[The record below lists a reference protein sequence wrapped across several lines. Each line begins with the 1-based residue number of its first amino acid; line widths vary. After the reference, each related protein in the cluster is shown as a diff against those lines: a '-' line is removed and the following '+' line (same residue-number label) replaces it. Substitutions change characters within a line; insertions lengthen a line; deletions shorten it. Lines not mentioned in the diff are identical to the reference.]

1 MAEPAVCFSFIIQNT
16 IAVYTDLTM
25 NFLEINNL
33 KKSFGHT
40 PVLNGISFGLAER
53 QTLAILGRSGCGKTT
68 LLKIIA
74 GLLEPS
80 PAESELGQVILQQQN
95 ISTQPPQQRGI
106 VYLYQEALLFPHL
119 NVFENVAFGLRL
131 RKQPNTDV
139 KNRVEAMLV
148 DLGLTEHTRKMPTE
162 LSGGQKQRVAFGRAL
177 IVQPKL
183 LLLDEPFG
191 ALDVETR
198 GAMQVFYKRIAA
210 EQGITSVF
218 VTHDL
223 KEAVLM
229 GDQLGYMDSGNLHI
243 FNDLQEFSNDE
254 RTGMRAEID
263 FWKKV

>member
-1 MAEPAVCFSFIIQNT
+1 M
-16 IAVYTDLTM
+16 D
-25 NFLEINNL
+25 FLELHNIS
-33 KKSFGHT
+33 KSFGPT
-40 PVLNGISFGLAER
+40 PVLNGINLDLAEH

-68 LLKIIA
+68 LLKIMA
-74 GLLEPS
+74 GLLSGEG
-80 PAESELGQVILQQQN
+80 EIRLE
-95 ISTQPPQQRGI
+95 TQDITRMPPQQRSI

-131 RKQPNTDV
+131 RKKSATELKVQV
-139 KNRVEAMLV
+139 QAMLEN
-148 DLGLTEHTRKMPTE
+148 LGLTEHTLKMPTE

-177 IVQPKL
+177 IIQPKL

-198 GAMQVFYKRIAA
+198 GAMQVFFKRMAV

-229 GDQLGYMDSGNLHI
+229 GDRLGYMENGNLHI
-243 FNDLQEFSNDE
+243 FNDLQEFSRDE
-254 RTGMRAEID
+254 RTGMQSEIWFWEKLVHYRAAKD
-263 FWKKV
+263 

>member
-1 MAEPAVCFSFIIQNT
+1 VSF
-16 IAVYTDLTM
+16 LTVHQ
-25 NFLEINNL
+25 LS
-33 KKSFGHT
+33 KSFGADL
-40 PVLNGISFGLAER
+40 VLREVSFALAAH

-74 GLLEPS
+74 GLLPGN
-80 PAESELGQVILQQQN
+80 GQVRLADQD
-95 ISTQPPQQRGI
+95 ISRLPPQQRGV

-131 RKQPNTDV
+131 RKESASIIREKTLQ
-139 KNRVEAMLV
+139 MLDYL
-148 DLGLTEHTRKMPTE
+148 DLAEQLHKMPTE

-177 IVQPKL
+177 IIRPRL

-198 GAMQVFYKRIAA
+198 QQMQGVFKRIAA

-229 GDQLGYMDSGNLHI
+229 GDRLGYMEWGKLHI
-243 FNDLQEFSNDE
+243 FNTLEEFTADE
-254 RTGMRAEID
+254 RTGMQQEID
-263 FWKKV
+263 FWKKL